1 MARDQA
7 LINTDCLAEL
17 IYVSAVDPW
26 AVYPVNVP
34 YRPGAPRGQSFL
46 SLELIYVYVLYILS
60 WKNSCGGG
68 CWMHQNDEELRLVCL
83 GQGLPTRSDRSF
95 VRFQPLHV
103 IFFRNKPTSFGR
115 GEGTPRGWLDF

>member
-26 AVYPVNVP
+26 AMYPVNVP

-60 WKNSCGGG
+60 GGRIVVGVDAG
-68 CWMHQNDEELRLVCL
+68 CIKMMK
-83 GQGLPTRSDRSF
+83 S
-95 VRFQPLHV
+95 
-103 IFFRNKPTSFGR
+103 
-115 GEGTPRGWLDF
+115 